1 MPKKYDYKGNA
12 VTGSATD
19 QVSPYSVV
27 GMSVT
32 YDVNQYAS
40 LTVGIDNLF
49 DKRHFRQGNA
59 QTTGNAT
66 TGAYLYGAGANTFNE
81 SGRTF
86 YMSVNT
92 RF

>member
-27 GMSVT
+27 GMSGT
-32 YDVNQYAS
+32 YDVNKYAS
-40 LTVGIDNLF
+40 VTVGIDNLF

-66 TGAYLYGAGANTFNE
+66 TGRGSMAQGPIPLTSRAAPGI
-81 SGRTF
+81 
-86 YMSVNT
+86 
-92 RF
+92 